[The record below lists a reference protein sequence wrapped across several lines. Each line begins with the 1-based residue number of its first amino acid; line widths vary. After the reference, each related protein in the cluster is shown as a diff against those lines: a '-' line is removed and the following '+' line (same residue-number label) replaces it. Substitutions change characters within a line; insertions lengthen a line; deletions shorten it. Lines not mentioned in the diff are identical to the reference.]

1 MDLPDPQQLLT
12 LPVGL
17 YIGGVVLGQVVLFWC
32 RGFKQQRHL
41 IRRDKAGLDDQV
53 LVDHSLKL
61 ETLRRQA
68 IIENVVLLATVV
80 VWPIVLASLFTNQA
94 RALGATFV
102 VLFLWMLISAT
113 DVAKAFLGGVAF
125 RAFAGI
131 RRPFQVGDRVTLSGY
146 SGKVDEIGAFF
157 VRLITLDD
165 DLVSIPTASLW
176 NTPIVSANAG
186 SKASLCVMTFHLA
199 PFVTAKARKYAED
212 AIWNAIQRSV
222 YWDFEKPMQIYLQQN
237 KDEIVLTARAY
248 VASTYNEALFKSDV
262 YQAFLDFADQNALPL
277 ASTEWRRPVEE
288 KSANEVGGQSKPK
301 IMRAPRLSKTKQR

>member
-1 MDLPDPQQLLT
+1 MDFPDLKQLLT

-17 YIGGVVLGQVVLFWC
+17 YIGGVVLGQVALAKYRDF
-32 RGFKQQRHL
+32 QHQRL
-41 IRRDKAGLDDQV
+41 LTRRSKAGLDDQV

-68 IIENVVLLATVV
+68 FMETVVLLSTVV
-80 VWPIVLASLFTNQA
+80 VLPIVLANLFKNQA
-94 RALGATFV
+94 NALGATFFA
-102 VLFLWMLISAT
+102 LLIWTLVSAT

-131 RRPFQVGDRVTLSGY
+131 RRPFQIGDRITLSGY
-146 SGKVDEIGAFF
+146 SGKVEEIGPFF
-157 VRLITLDD
+157 VRLNTLDD

-176 NTPIVSANAG
+176 NIPIVSANAG
-186 SKASLCVMTFHLA
+186 SKASLCVMSFHLA
-199 PFVTAKARKYAED
+199 PFVTAQARKAAEN

-248 VASTYNEALFKSDV
+248 VASTYKEALFKSDV
-262 YQAFLDFADQNALPL
+262 YQAFLDFADQNTLPL
-277 ASTEWRRPVEE
+277 ASTEWRRPVAE
-288 KSANEVGGQSKPK
+288 KS
-301 IMRAPRLSKTKQR
+301 T